1 MIDIMLAITS
11 FSNTRTDLI
20 PLIALAIGLDGSFV
34 SIWYILGSLLNN
46 NSLKQSA
53 INEIY
58 QLFGNVIIVLLI
70 VFLLLAFSSIFY
82 NSLQGTKMMN
92 STVIYGMCSNL
103 NSSSHLSILNPADSG
118 SGSSLLYSSK
128 SGTFPGLC
136 QLVKNQTT
144 TTEKIDYPV
153 AASAVI
159 LANLTNQTFT
169 NLNYLFGVE
178 AYIGFLSK
186 LTPTD
191 AVCTG
196 IIVPPD
202 IIPISCVIPFSSMP
216 ILMFIRS
223 QYTPLAGYSAIYSG
237 LATLGGLITTAMES
251 FTAQLLIIASFM
263 YIWPILLFVGLALRS
278 IFLTRRIG
286 GLFIALAIGFVLFYP
301 SVMALEYLT
310 LNRVVTPSSVITVN
324 STVVGSS
331 VIAPVYN
338 YTNTSSNKL
347 TSLDFFVEPSIKNI
361 SESTNCWAG
370 VGSGLIQSEAGMI
383 LETDSVSNLV
393 DLYKIF
399 SGSFNGDVSA
409 YSLGLA
415 TCNEHDAVSTL
426 FASFDIY
433 GIIGITA
440 YFLPIFNIIIV
451 ISGIVGLSGMLGGDT
466 NLAGLSRLI

>member
-11 FSNTRTDLI
+11 FSNTRTNLI
-20 PLIALAIGLDGSFV
+20 PLIALAIGLDASFV

-58 QLFGNVIIVLLI
+58 QLFGNIIIVILI

-92 STVIYGMCSNL
+92 STTIYSMCQNI
-103 NSSSHLSILNPADSG
+103 NSSSSLSILNPSDSG
-118 SGSSLLYSSK
+118 SGSSLLYSGK
-128 SGTFPGLC
+128 SGSFPGLC
-136 QLVKNQTT
+136 EMVKNPTT

-153 AASAVI
+153 ATSAVI

-191 AVCTG
+191 AICTG
-196 IIVPPD
+196 EIAPPD
-202 IIPISCVIPFSSMP
+202 IIPISCVVPFSSLP
-216 ILMFIRS
+216 ILLFIRS
-223 QYTPLAGYSAIYSG
+223 QYTPLSGYSAIYSG

-251 FTAQLLIIASFM
+251 FTAQLLIIVSFI
-263 YIWPILLFVGLALRS
+263 YVWPILLFLGLALRS
-278 IFLTRRIG
+278 VFFTRRIG
-286 GLFIALAIGFVLFYP
+286 GLFIALAVAFILFYP
-301 SVMALEYLT
+301 SVMALEYLS
-310 LNRVVTPSSVITVN
+310 LNRVVAPTDVLTVN
-324 STVVGSS
+324 STVVGSN

-338 YTNTSSNKL
+338 YTDTSSNKL
-347 TSLDFFVEPSIKNI
+347 GSLDFFVEPSIK
-361 SESTNCWAG
+361 SVAQSTSCWAG
-370 VGSGLIQSEAGMI
+370 TGSGLILTESGMI

-393 DLYKIF
+393 DLYKVF
-399 SGSFNGDVSA
+399 DGGFDGDVGA

-415 TCNEHDAVSTL
+415 TCNEQGAISTL

-433 GIIGITA
+433 GIMGITA
-440 YFLPIFNIIIV
+440 YLLPIFNIIIV
-451 ISGIVGLSGMLGGDT
+451 ISGVVGLSGMLGGDT
-466 NLAGLSRLI
+466 NLAGLSRLL